1 MLGVFAKITG
11 LVGIDAL
18 EASVKKYFPRDRD
31 GKNAKAARAA
41 YEAAGSG

>member
-18 EASVKKYFPRDRD
+18 EASINKYFPRDRD

-41 YEAAGSG
+41 FQAVNGG